1 MPAASQVGPSE
12 KRGTGGGWGAP
23 GWRAM
28 PATGGANGMWR
39 QHSGEGT
46 YGVNARSPRGSL
58 HSLQERKAPAAVAA
72 SAWAAR
78 QGGVPDSQS
87 DERGRRRG
95 GGGWNAGRR
104 LGREDGRGGER
115 RGREAKGMGRGAEPS
130 DVRRGPRTD
139 DERKK
144 RPLFSSI

>member
-58 HSLQERKAPAAVAA
+58 HSLQEGRNAGPPRPSLHQLGPRGREGSQTPSQMSAGVVGEAAV
-72 SAWAAR
+72 
-78 QGGVPDSQS
+78 
-87 DERGRRRG
+87 
-95 GGGWNAGRR
+95 GWNAGRR

-115 RGREAKGMGRGAEPS
+115 RGRGAKGMGRGAEPS

-139 DERKK
+139 DE
-144 RPLFSSI
+144 P